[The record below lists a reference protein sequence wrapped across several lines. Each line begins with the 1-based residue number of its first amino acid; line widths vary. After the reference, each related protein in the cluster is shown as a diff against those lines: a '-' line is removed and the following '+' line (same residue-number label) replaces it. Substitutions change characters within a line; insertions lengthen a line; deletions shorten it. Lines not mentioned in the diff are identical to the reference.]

1 MKFSNLDLKKQK
13 SFQFFFLKIMSSTSS
28 SRSSTPQ
35 QTEQQ
40 TSPHMITQPHKFRQ
54 SLPSAMIDRSKTS
67 LWSIIKQCVDKELYR
82 FTVPISFNEPLSLLQ
97 RMAENMKYSHQ
108 LLDKAV
114 ESSNPVDRMKYVVGF
129 LVSGTSIHN
138 NRIS

>member
-1 MKFSNLDLKKQK
+1 
-13 SFQFFFLKIMSSTSS
+13 MSSTSS